1 MICKEDK
8 GIEEVLVFGGGVIP
22 DKDVETLLEM
32 GVQSIFI
39 LGSSLDEIPIWLRE
53 KVSKVDN

>member
-39 LGSSLDEIPIWLRE
+39 LGSSIM
-53 KVSKVDN
+53 